1 MSLQQTEE
9 TVPVS
14 TQHEEMLVAI
24 REAKRSIKR
33 FLDAF
38 AAPKHGQHDFH
49 LKVAFRDEQ
58 TGEVEHI
65 WLTDLNLSGDM
76 PCGRIANQPRLK
88 SLGFLQLVHFEKP
101 RVIDWMY
108 RENGHVVGA
117 YTTKVLDRALERDTT
132 LHSGL
137 HRRRTVN

>member
-1 MSLQQTEE
+1 MSLHQTQEIA
-9 TVPVS
+9 PVS

-38 AAPKHGQHDFH
+38 AAPKPGQHDFH

-65 WLTDLNLSGDM
+65 WVTDLDLSGDV

-88 SLGFLQLVHFEKP
+88 GLSFLQLVHFEKP
-101 RVIDWMY
+101 RVTDWMY

-117 YTTKVLDRALERDTT
+117 YTTRALARGLERDTT